1 MTSNKITAINESQR
15 DDLLNILKLVKE
27 NSYMMENLSKIS
39 SEHST
44 LLNEHQTKLV
54 RAQLILLIV

>member
-1 MTSNKITAINESQR
+1 MFYKKITVDVESQR
-15 DDLLNILKLVKE
+15 DNLYNVMKLVKE
-27 NSYMMENLSKIS
+27 NSYMMEKLSKVS

-44 LLNEHQTKLV
+44 LLNEHQKKLV